1 MTDDELKNLFDS
13 LQQNLRQEIQQGD
26 AETQRHFEV
35 AQQSL
40 RQEIQQGDA
49 ETRRHFD
56 VALEA
61 TDQKIELVAEGVALT
76 REELAR
82 VAARLDEKIDHTAAE
97 TQAMFKFSHA
107 ELDRRMRTLEVGF
120 AGLQARVERLE
131 STH

>member
-26 AETQRHFEV
+26 AET
-35 AQQSL
+35 
-40 RQEIQQGDA
+40 
-49 ETRRHFD
+49 RRHFD

-61 TDQKIELVAEGVALT
+61 TDHKIELVAEGVALT
-76 REELAR
+76 REELVR